1 MSTTEPDLRA
11 PAQDSDEAVLESFGY
26 KQELRRT
33 LSFWTNFA
41 VGFAFISPVV
51 GLYAIIALATFAAG
65 PAWVWALPIVL
76 IGQLLVASVFA
87 ELASQFPIAGGIY
100 QWSRRLVGPTYAW
113 FAGWA
118 YVWTVMLT
126 VTAISYFGAIWL
138 ASVFDATPS
147 PNAQVLWAF
156 GILAAATFVNSIGLN
171 PLKYVVNAGIIAECV
186 ASVLIG
192 TLLLLF
198 FRNHPISFLWEG
210 LGSSANFGGNYFA
223 GFIAAIAI
231 SGWAFVGFDS
241 CGSVSEE
248 TRDPMT
254 RVPRAILYS
263 LSSVA
268 LVIILNAVAIGLS
281 FKDTSKVVS
290 LEVLDPVTPAV
301 TDAFGSWVEKPFELV
316 VLTAFVACAIAVQAT
331 AVRVLFS
338 LSRDRMLP
346 GSSVLRKVGS
356 NKVPKGAVAFAA
368 IVSGCGLVFGLD
380 TRAVNTLIT
389 FGSGGFYI
397 TFWLV
402 CAGAL
407 WARLTGRWVPAGR
420 FSLGRFA
427 LPVNI
432 AAVVWLTFEAI
443 NIAWPRSVLAPPGA
457 PFWQVWAIV
466 LLSVVLGVIGTVYV
480 LVARPQD
487 RVRTSAAMGDLGEAA
502 PLPSSGWTSGS

>member
-1 MSTTEPDLRA
+1 MSTIA
-11 PAQDSDEAVLESFGY
+11 PRPHTDDASDEAVLQSFGY
-26 KQELRRT
+26 KQELSRT

-126 VTAISYFGAIWL
+126 VTAIAYFGAVWL
-138 ASVFDATPS
+138 AALFGVTPS
-147 PNAQVLWAF
+147 PNEQVVWAF
-156 GILAAATFVNSIGLN
+156 AILVVATIVNSIGVN

-192 TLLLLF
+192 VLLLLF
-198 FRNHPISFLWEG
+198 FRHHPISFLWDG
-210 LGSSANFGGNYFA
+210 LGASGNFNGDYAA
-223 GFIAAIAI
+223 GFLAAVAI

-248 TRDPMT
+248 TRDPMR
-254 RVPRAILYS
+254 RVPRAILFS

-268 LVIILNAVAIGLS
+268 LVIILNAIAIGLS
-281 FKDTSKVVS
+281 FKDTASVVK
-290 LEVLDPVTPAV
+290 LETLDPVTPAV
-301 TDAFGSWVEKPFELV
+301 VGAFGSWVEKPFQVV
-316 VLTAFVACAIAVQAT
+316 VLVAFVACAIAVQAT
-331 AVRVLFS
+331 ATRVLFS

-346 GSSVLRKVGS
+346 ASGVLGRVGPRKI
-356 NKVPKGAVAFAA
+356 PRGALAVAA

-407 WARLTGRWVPAGR
+407 WARLTGRWVPAGK
-420 FSLGRFA
+420 FSLGRLA
-427 LPVNI
+427 LPVNV
-432 AAVVWLTFEAI
+432 AAVIWLTFEAI

-466 LLSVVLGVIGTVYV
+466 LISVALAIVGGLYV
-480 LVARPQD
+480 WLRRPQD
-487 RVRTSAAMGDLGEAA
+487 RVRTSAAMGDLGEAPA
-502 PLPSSGWTSGS
+502 